1 MRRKYLATLAIVTAL
16 ITSVVPVYADYSKA
30 GDTGSQEISSSFDV
44 SADDFGGLIVS
55 IPNDIPLSYDKESN
69 AYSGQDYV
77 KVSGYLDSDL
87 RIKIT
92 APDTIE
98 FTNDDSKLTGTVSF
112 GEDGNV
118 EYWTSDE
125 CMSGVVQKELGVTVS
140 DLSDIHTGHYS
151 GAITVDVE
159 IEQSK

>member
-1 MRRKYLATLAIVTAL
+1 MRRKYLATLAVVTAL

-55 IPNDIPLSYDKESN
+55 IPNDIPLSYDK
-69 AYSGQDYV
+69 
-77 KVSGYLDSDL
+77 
-87 RIKIT
+87 
-92 APDTIE
+92 
-98 FTNDDSKLTGTVSF
+98 VSF

-118 EYWTSDE
+118 EYWTSEE
-125 CMSGVVQKELGVTVS
+125 CLSGVVQKELGVTVS

-151 GAITVDVE
+151 GAITVGVE